1 MTDPGVSAPLAA
13 RAALN
18 DGGKGSWIAGEDPFV
33 VALRPVLA
41 AAGKAARISY
51 AGLCQTDDANSLRIP
66 QDKPIQTAFLPGKPF
81 ISRLEAGAN
90 VTYDDNRC
98 LQRDREACM
107 EVEDLAQ

>member
-1 MTDPGVSAPLAA
+1 MTDSGVSAPLAA

-51 AGLCQTDDANSLRIP
+51 AGLCQTDDGNSLRIP
-66 QDKPIQTAFLPGKPF
+66 QDNDRKF
-81 ISRLEAGAN
+81 
-90 VTYDDNRC
+90 
-98 LQRDREACM
+98 LQRDPANQNFASN
-107 EVEDLAQ
+107 VEPA